1 MLGQSLVKQ
10 LVVSAAVI
18 VLMVYAISS
27 SRLIRWHNVDVSLA
41 IV

>member
-18 VLMVYAISS
+18 VLMVYVISS